1 MEFFSIAGID
11 PHKLLKTKVNQLQV
25 KLSALKIENTQLKN
39 IISEFDSKLTYLQEI
54 INNQEKT
61 IYEITQKKETL
72 EDKILLEGEEYSE
85 EVRIEQKKNVDLK
98 KELEEV
104 SNSFH
109 VLNKQS
115 GIYHQQIECLESE
128 SDKYTKVIKKLET
141 RVKTLDTQKIRL
153 NNKIHKLLEQVQD
166 HNLDVIK
173 ELNNENEKNKVYLNT
188 LITKVSEIVEKNKKE
203 QKTVSKRG
211 RKKKEEVENKVVFN

>member
-11 PHKLLKTKVNQLQV
+11 PHKLLKTQVNKLQV
-25 KLSALKIENTQLKN
+25 KFSALKIENTQLKD
-39 IISEFDSKLTYLQEI
+39 IISKFDLKLTYLQEI
-54 INNQEKT
+54 INNKEKM
-61 IYEITQKKETL
+61 IYKITKEKEIL
-72 EDKILLEGEEYSE
+72 EEKILLEGEEYSE

-104 SNSFH
+104 SNTFSI
-109 VLNKQS
+109 LNKQS
-115 GIYHQQIECLESE
+115 GIYQQQIECLESE

-203 QKTVSKRG
+203 PKPVSKRG

>member
-72 EDKILLEGEEYSE
+72 EDKLLVEGEEHNE
-85 EVRIEQKKNVDLK
+85 EIRIEQEKYEDLK

-104 SNSFH
+104 SNTFSI
-109 VLNKQS
+109 LNKQS
-115 GIYHQQIECLESE
+115 GIYQQQIECLESE
-128 SDKYTKVIKKLET
+128 SDKYSKVIKKLET
-141 RVKTLDTQKIRL
+141 RVKTLDTQKTRL

-166 HNLDVIK
+166 HNLDIIK

-188 LITKVSEIVEKNKKE
+188 LVTKVSEIVEKNKKE
-203 QKTVSKRG
+203 PKIISKRS
-211 RKKKEEVENKVVFN
+211 RKKKEEVEKC